1 LDILWMCGIYE
12 AMAKHLVDIDDATL
26 RAAQR
31 RLRTRTIKDTV
42 DRALRMAADTDA
54 ARVARALD
62 VLGSAPLQEREAAW
76 R

>member
-1 LDILWMCGIYE
+1 MWYIRVMS
-12 AMAKHLVDIDDATL
+12 KHLVDIDDATL

-31 RLRTRTIKDTV
+31 RLRTRTIKETV

-54 ARVARALD
+54 VTVARALD
-62 VLGSAPLQEREAAW
+62 VLGSAPLQDREAAW